1 VYYINLK
8 ANMTKTVPVL
18 VRVSPQVKELLDKAK
33 VDQRRSYSSLVDEAV
48 KDSLSAKYA
57 PVSDRITRFL
67 GNR

>member
-1 VYYINLK
+1 MSYINLK

-48 KDSLSAKYA
+48 KESLSARYA